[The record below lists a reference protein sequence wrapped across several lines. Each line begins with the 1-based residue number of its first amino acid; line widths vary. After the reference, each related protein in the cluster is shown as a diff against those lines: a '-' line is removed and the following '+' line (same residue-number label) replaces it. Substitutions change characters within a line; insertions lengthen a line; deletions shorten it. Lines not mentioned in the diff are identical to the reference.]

1 MTNTAPIELDQ
12 LFRFSRGLPHQ
23 IAAVTELQEAF
34 KQPGATYAT
43 VMRRDQPW
51 FKTWSTDG
59 KQADPELVNL
69 QSWLTFLCG
78 PDVERISRGKI
89 KPLTPAEACGFI
101 GCIIVETGR
110 PLLDKL
116 DVVEAGSGAGR
127 GAMQYTGVRR
137 VAYDKAAAAA
147 IAKGIDPNSNA
158 WQQQYF
164 AEEYAGLHDPP
175 QGSLIGWT
183 KVFEDRLSGM
193 DPSRAAAYWTAH
205 YFRPGVPHIERR
217 QQEAQRVWELVQSKR
232 LSVPAQRPPLHQTP
246 VAPAGGLNPCGSEEA
261 GMVGPAI
268 KAPVKT
274 GDSYLL
280 VNDRDQDI
288 EAYDHTGQ
296 LLWKAPCLARG
307 QGADNDW
314 RTRNSDTPPG
324 LYKIGDIH
332 RDYEQVGANPAFNAT
347 LRSYGW
353 YSFDMIELENQE
365 AKHGRAGI
373 MLHGGGSACGWPG
386 AWAPKQPLY
395 STHGCLR
402 MHNTDLRDKVL
413 PLTQKGAVYIGV
425 HQERP

>member
-1 MTNTAPIELDQ
+1 MTRTLRSCVEHSNFDLSHHIAFWEAVEQLLPPGALEDNGELG
-12 LFRFSRGLPHQ
+12 SIWVSATP
-23 IAAVTELQEAF
+23 A
-34 KQPGATYAT
+34 KQP
-43 VMRRDQPW
+43 
-51 FKTWSTDG
+51 
-59 KQADPELVNL
+59 ELANL
-69 QSWLTFLCG
+69 QSWLTFLAG
-78 PDVERISRGKI
+78 PEVQRQSKGKI
-89 KPLTPAEACGFI
+89 RPLTPAEACGFI

-137 VAYDKAAAAA
+137 VAYDKARSAA
-147 IAKGIDPNSNA
+147 IAKGIDPNSNG
-158 WQQQYF
+158 WQEQYF

-183 KVFEDRLSGM
+183 KVFEDRPAGM
-193 DPSRAAAYWTAH
+193 DAARAAAYWTAH
-205 YFRPGVPHIERR
+205 YFRPGVPHLDRR
-217 QQEAQRVWELVQSKR
+217 QQEAQRVWGLVQSKR
-232 LSVPAQRPPLHQTP
+232 LSVPSQAS
-246 VAPAGGLNPCGSEEA
+246 VDSSGSVFAGLDPRGSEEA

-268 KAPVKT
+268 KAPVKP

-288 EAYDHTGQ
+288 EAYDHTGK

-314 RTRNSDTPPG
+314 RSKNSDTPPG
-324 LYKIGDIH
+324 LYKIGQIY
-332 RDYEQVGANPAFNAT
+332 RDYERVGHNPPFDAT

-373 MLHGGGSACGWPG
+373 MLHGGGTACGWPG
-386 AWAPKQPLY
+386 AWAPKQPLHP
-395 STHGCLR
+395 THGCVR
-402 MHNTDLRDKVL
+402 MHNVDLRDKVL
-413 PLTQKGAVYIGV
+413 PLTRKGTVYIGV
-425 HQERP
+425 HQER